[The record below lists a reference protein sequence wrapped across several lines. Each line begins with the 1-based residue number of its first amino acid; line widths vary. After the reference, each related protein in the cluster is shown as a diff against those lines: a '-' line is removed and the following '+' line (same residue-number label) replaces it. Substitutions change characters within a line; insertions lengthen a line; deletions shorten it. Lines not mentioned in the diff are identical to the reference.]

1 MSLVVASNEE
11 KILDYL
17 KLIYNLE
24 DKNKFCDEID
34 LTKYPVLDNF
44 DIEGRWSNW
53 VFKLEILFDSYFGR
67 KEFNCPYKD
76 KPFYEKVIIYLVNDV
91 FGSKIFTTAIDNYSY
106 EKHLEDVKETIRY
119 IEEHRGITSNK
130 IL

>member
-1 MSLVVASNEE
+1 MSLVVASIEE

-34 LTKYPVLDNF
+34 LTKYPALDNF

-67 KEFNCPYKD
+67 KEFNCTYKD
-76 KPFYEKVIIYLVNDV
+76 KPFYERVIIYLVNDV
-91 FGSKIFTTAIDNYSY
+91 FGSKIFATAIDNYSY
-106 EKHLEDVKETIRY
+106 ENHLEDVTETIRY
-119 IEEHRGITSNK
+119 IEEHRERTNNT